1 MVCVNYKDTDYL
13 REECEDGRRLGFDG
27 KVRNSTFRR
36 RKEFSHISLI
46 EQQAIHPSQV
56 QIIQET
62 FVPSERGTLVLL
74 TLNPGSNSL

>member
-27 KVRNSTFRR
+27 KVRNSTLKR
-36 RKEFSHISLI
+36 RKESPHIGLI

-56 QIIQET
+56 QLIQET

-74 TLNPGSNSL
+74 TPNPGSNSL